1 VKTALLYPDL
11 GGMGGAQAVVVWTAV
26 GLQSR
31 GHGVRLFT
39 RRFDARL
46 WSGAGLPRE
55 CVEPVEPLHRGS
67 RLERG
72 LRTGA
77 ALAPRLQGFDVLLA
91 HNRYGLLW
99 ALPAGVPVCWYCH
112 EPSRLLYLRQTDAF
126 LVDAL
131 ARTDVD
137 PLHPALLHAR
147 KVLRGQR
154 FPPHRIWRTA
164 RRRKK
169 ERELVAQARKVL
181 ANSRFNAGNL
191 ERALGCSPEV
201 LYPGLPA
208 LPDPAGEGPREGIAV
223 VSGERPSKNLYGV
236 LAAAR
241 ELERRGT
248 LPGEV
253 FHVWGAGTDGPFFR
267 SLLRDWEL
275 TGRVVLHGFLDSA
288 AAGRL
293 LERAEL
299 CLFLPLCEPL
309 GLVGVEALV
318 RAVPLLASDH
328 GGPAE
333 ILAACGGGRTVDP
346 LRPDRIAD
354 TLEAMFADPEA
365 MRIAAR
371 AAAPKAAGRFS
382 LKNHLD
388 GLEEGIST
396 L

>member
-1 VKTALLYPDL
+1 YPDL
-11 GGMGGAQAVVVWTAV
+11 GGMGGAESVVVWTAA
-26 GLQSR
+26 GLRRR
-31 GHGVRLFT
+31 GHEVRLFT
-39 RRFDARL
+39 RRFDAGLWGETRL
-46 WSGAGLPRE
+46 SGADAER
-55 CVEPVEPLHRGS
+55 VEPCRRGG

-77 ALAPRLQGFDVLLA
+77 DLAPRLRAFDVLLA

-99 ALPAGVPVCWYCH
+99 ALPAGAPVCWYCH

-126 LVDAL
+126 LVEAL

-154 FPPHRIWRTA
+154 FPPHRIWRNA

-169 ERELVAQARKVL
+169 ERELVARARKVL

-201 LYPGLPA
+201 LSPGLPA
-208 LPDPAGEGPREGIAV
+208 PAGAAGEGPRKGIAV
-223 VSGERPSKNLYGV
+223 ISGERPSKNLYGV

-241 ELERRGT
+241 ELERRGA

-267 SLLRDWEL
+267 TLLREWGL
-275 TGRVVLHGFLDSA
+275 AVRVVLHGFLDGPSA
-288 AAGRL
+288 VRL
-293 LERAEL
+293 LARAKL

-318 RAVPLLASDH
+318 RGVPLLASGH

-333 ILAACGGGRTVDP
+333 VLAACGGGRTVDP

-365 MRIAAR
+365 MRRAAR
-371 AAAPKAAGRFS
+371 EAAPKAAERFS
-382 LKNHLD
+382 LERHLD
-388 GLEEGIST
+388 GLEERISA